1 MDLYLLELQYMQDLI
16 IKYKKDKYKNVYFI
30 LVSVFLHLIV
40 GYCFYSLKMKSD
52 YKRDSNINLTL
63 ENSYQQNNE
72 NNQKQNKH
80 LKVEKKQKIDKKE
93 NQESAV
99 VKESLGEKLDE
110 IEEFV
115 YMEMIYNNTLK
126 NYNLNKKPYYPM
138 IARQKKWEGVVMLK
152 LYVDKNG
159 KINEI
164 ILAKS
169 SGYKILDESAVK
181 SVKDWKLINNYNKNI
196 YIIVPIEFK
205 LQ

>member
-1 MDLYLLELQYMQDLI
+1 MQDLI

-30 LVSVFLHLIV
+30 LVSVFLHLIL

-72 NNQKQNKH
+72 NNHKQNKH
-80 LKVEKKQKIDKKE
+80 LKDEKKQKIDKKE

>member
-1 MDLYLLELQYMQDLI
+1 MQDLI

-30 LVSVFLHLIV
+30 LVSVFLHLIL

-72 NNQKQNKH
+72 NNHKQNKH